1 MATFPIGARDD
12 SITVPGGNDF
22 NPVSMTACR
31 VIFLTLSLI
40 IIVSSDNS
48 AGVIQLISPFQY
60 LEQLVFGVVPDT
72 ISHISP
78 NLNLLN
84 TLSPQIRIYH
94 SDFPPFYSS
103 SKAFNSSKFLSISLF
118 NATIST
124 SIS

>member
-22 NPVSMTACR
+22 HPVSMTACR

-84 TLSPQIRIYH
+84 TLSPQIRIC
-94 SDFPPFYSS
+94 
-103 SKAFNSSKFLSISLF
+103 
-118 NATIST
+118 
-124 SIS
+124 